1 MATNVETSE
10 EIVAIGV
17 NAIRRKN
24 VFVEVGS
31 NTFVSV
37 IPNFLESD

>member
-1 MATNVETSE
+1 MAKKVETSE
-10 EIVAIGV
+10 EIVAIDV
-17 NAIRRKN
+17 NAIRKN
-24 VFVEVGS
+24 VSVEVGS